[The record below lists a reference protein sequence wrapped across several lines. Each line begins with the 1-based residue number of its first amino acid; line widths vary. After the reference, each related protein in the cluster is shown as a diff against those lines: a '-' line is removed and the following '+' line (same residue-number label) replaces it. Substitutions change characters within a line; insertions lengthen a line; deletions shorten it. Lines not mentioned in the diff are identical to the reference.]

1 MMGRGGRVSGVI
13 FQNDVQALTEA
24 AVGNLIYQPV
34 LWKQS

>member
-1 MMGRGGRVSGVI
+1 MMGRGRRLGGVI

-24 AVGNLIYQPV
+24 AVGNLMYQSV